1 MKQLTRIS
9 NDAARKALG
18 ELTLGDIE
26 KRLQEG
32 ARVSIML
39 GQLDLKNGDRAVAWI
54 GTAFATVR
62 GHSKFAISVRDV
74 PGLIQVGLE
83 LSRRIWRIEKEGHP
97 YGADMGVK
105 ELGSKSPFRGICPA
119 EDAACN
125 GALSAAT
132 AAMES
137 FIWNPKRNRW
147 PIYIPV
153 TDSNTMMGF
162 LGGYGVFPHDE
173 EGNPLSIDAA
183 VAFLNHDGSKSCG
196 YIRSF
201 KREAISLGLNPPPK
215 PDWCD

>member
-1 MKQLTRIS
+1 MLTRIS
-9 NDAARKALG
+9 NDMDRKALG
-18 ELTLGDIE
+18 EISLEEIE
-26 KRLQEG
+26 KRLQAG
-32 ARVSIML
+32 ARVCIML
-39 GQLDLKNGDRAVAWI
+39 GRIDLKNGDREAAWI
-54 GTAFATVR
+54 GTALAAVR
-62 GHSKFAISVRDV
+62 GHSRFTISVRDL
-74 PGLIQVGLE
+74 PGLIWIGLE

-147 PIYIPV
+147 PIYIPI
-153 TDSNTMMGF
+153 TDCNTMMGF

-183 VAFLNHDGSKSCG
+183 VAFFGHDGSKSCG

-201 KREAISLGLNPPPK
+201 KHEAISLGLTPPPK